1 MELWHREPAQDAAR
15 WAALTRPGVRL
26 AAEDFAAENGEGD
39 AAERATAAR
48 AGRATPTTPDRPPA
62 GPEPW
67 CG

>member
-1 MELWHREPAQDAAR
+1 MKLWHREPAQDAAR

-26 AAEDFAAENGEGD
+26 AAEKGEGD